1 MSKEYNEWY
10 WQIYRWFRWEAKH
23 LHRDIAQGFRNLYKW
38 FPIVWK
44 DRDWDDHFIFE
55 ALKFKLKN
63 TANYFEEKQ
72 RFVGWEDEV
81 KYIRICEKLITRI
94 QDDYYQT
101 EYMDYV
107 NMEFDLIPIS
117 NTDRFEYKS
126 TVTENNLNKYFALY
140 PKTKKKVLLSDRY
153 KTYVPTDTG
162 IALAMGV
169 ERHLK
174 ARKLLFKIMER
185 RIEAWWD

>member
-1 MSKEYNEWY
+1 
-10 WQIYRWFRWEAKH
+10 
-23 LHRDIAQGFRNLYKW
+23 
-38 FPIVWK
+38 
-44 DRDWDDHFIFE
+44 
-55 ALKFKLKN
+55 
-63 TANYFEEKQ
+63 
-72 RFVGWEDEV
+72 
-81 KYIRICEKLITRI
+81 
-94 QDDYYQT
+94 
-101 EYMDYV
+101 
-107 NMEFDLIPIS
+107 MEFDLIPIS

-140 PKTKKKVLLSDRY
+140 PKTKKKVLSSDRY

-185 RIEAWWD
+185 RIESWWD